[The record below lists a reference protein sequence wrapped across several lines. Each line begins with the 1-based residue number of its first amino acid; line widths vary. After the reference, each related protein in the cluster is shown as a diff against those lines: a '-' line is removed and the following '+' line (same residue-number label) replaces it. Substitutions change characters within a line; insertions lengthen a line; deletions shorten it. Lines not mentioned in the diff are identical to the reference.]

1 MSRVSQDLP
10 QGGGAR
16 VRSTADDLTKI
27 RDRVWR
33 NFVSAYTRHIANA
46 EARGDFEDER
56 FWRDALTQWEREQ
69 GQEYER
75 LVCPVCRSAWLTP
88 TSSGTSRPHRRFDL
102 ESSSWDRVRQLRKDI
117 QILQSELDRLLDALE
132 P

>member
-16 VRSTADDLTKI
+16 VLSTADDLTKI

-33 NFVSAYTRHIANA
+33 NFVSAY
-46 EARGDFEDER
+46 
-56 FWRDALTQWEREQ
+56 
-69 GQEYER
+69 
-75 LVCPVCRSAWLTP
+75 S
-88 TSSGTSRPHRRFDL
+88 
-102 ESSSWDRVRQLRKDI
+102 K
-117 QILQSELDRLLDALE
+117 LL